1 MFKKIF
7 ASIAILSSVITGSI
21 FANEGFYI
29 GAGGGLTF
37 LRTQVTP
44 SIINTRFDL
53 GGYGF
58 TGGGIVGYDIG
69 ISDEMDFALEFFA
82 NGTTTRNRIRNRTT
96 GDQLTFSERYNWGFR
111 ILPGFQMFKDVQTH
125 LILGYVRGNIRL
137 NATGEFGTVSRD
149 FNANGYQVGG
159 GLTLPLSCNVALR
172 MDGIF
177 TGYGSRHREGLIT
190 PIGGAPIVVGFQTKP
205 IKFDTTV
212 MLVFNF

>member
-1 MFKKIF
+1 MFRKIF

-29 GAGGGLTF
+29 GGGGGLTF
-37 LRTQVTP
+37 VRTEVTP
-44 SIINTRFDL
+44 SLANTRFDL
-53 GGYGF
+53 GGFGF

-69 ISDEMDFALEFFA
+69 IADEMDLALEFFA
-82 NGTTTRNRIRNRTT
+82 NGTTTRNRIRNNNI
-96 GDQLTFSERYNWGFR
+96 GGGHLTFSERYNWGFR

-125 LILGYVRGNIRL
+125 LILGYVRGNLRININGQL
-137 NATGEFGTVSRD
+137 GTLSKD

-177 TGYGSRHREGLIT
+177 TGYGSRHRESILAGT
-190 PIGGAPIVVGFQTKP
+190 APVVTGVQLKP
-205 IKFDTTV
+205 VKFDTTV